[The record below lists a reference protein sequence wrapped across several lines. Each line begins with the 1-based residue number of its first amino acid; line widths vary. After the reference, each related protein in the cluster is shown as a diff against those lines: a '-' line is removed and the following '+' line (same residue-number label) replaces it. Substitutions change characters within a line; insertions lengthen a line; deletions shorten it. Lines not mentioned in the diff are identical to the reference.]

1 MPSSGKSTAAAKL
14 AKWLEEKGGKKVEL
28 VVVKK
33 MVAFVVVIMGKKMV
47 VKMLAFVSMVKMSVL
62 ALMAIV
68 GRTILVDFGLV
79 DGGDV
84 VGDVEDDGNTA
95 LWLLK
100 QEQRTGKWRIP
111 NPG

>member
-1 MPSSGKSTAAAKL
+1 MA
-14 AKWLEEKGGKKVEL
+14 L
-28 VVVKK
+28 VV
-33 MVAFVVVIMGKKMV
+33 
-47 VKMLAFVSMVKMSVL
+47 
-62 ALMAIV
+62 IV
-68 GRTILVDFGLV
+68 GRTILVDFRLV

-100 QEQRTGKWRIP
+100 QEQRTGKWRTP